1 MISESNPLTDVT
13 ASNGNIKSTEYSSDN
28 KGNAVVTIVVE
39 ANGAEATYVLTVV
52 YKPDFTLTY
61 YGVSGSV
68 IGTQT
73 VEKDAAIGNFS
84 CDYNEEIPTSYAFRG
99 WYAKPD
105 GGRRFATT
113 DVVTADFDWRFCLC
127 SGFGQH

>member
-1 MISESNPLTDVT
+1 MMEIDIYGMVDMSLTPSLGNITVNGAVYAAADIFDEQPDGIFAATVEIMISESNPLTDVT

-73 VEKDAAIGNFS
+73 V
-84 CDYNEEIPTSYAFRG
+84 
-99 WYAKPD
+99 
-105 GGRRFATT
+105 
-113 DVVTADFDWRFCLC
+113 
-127 SGFGQH
+127 